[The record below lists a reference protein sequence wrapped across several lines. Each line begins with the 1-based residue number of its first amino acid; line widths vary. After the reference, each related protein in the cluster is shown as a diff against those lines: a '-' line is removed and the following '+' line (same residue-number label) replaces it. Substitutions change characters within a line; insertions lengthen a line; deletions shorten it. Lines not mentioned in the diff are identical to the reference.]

1 MENNPTFII
10 NTSNAT
16 GFINFPKRDSYSERC
31 QENLERPFWILFG
44 ALGIVILVGNTV
56 TIVVFLANK
65 QMRQS
70 NMNIFLVSLGFADV
84 MMALLVIPG
93 HAIFCTGCQYTLT
106 KHCWFIGG
114 ARFVVFPATKF
125 NLLAITYD
133 RYLAVLRP
141 LEYHSK
147 LTKTR
152 VSSILLLI
160 WTLPIVLALLRN
172 AWQHTTS
179 VEESLHI
186 DRMYSTVLIFAF
198 VVVPVVIMIIVNILI
213 IKAIRKQR
221 QTEDSFAEQSSRN
234 GDGDNLD
241 GEGQFTERR
250 RKHKGTISCIL
261 IVLIFIVCWIPRAF
275 YNFSHVFGR
284 PDLVSPLLVKLSLFF
299 LFLQSSVNPL
309 IYSFYREDFRRAF
322 FDLFSRS
329 LKTRIHS

>member
-1 MENNPTFII
+1 MLVS

-16 GFINFPKRDSYSERC
+16 GLRSFRTRIPHSVRC
-31 QENLERPFWILFG
+31 QENLEKAFWILFG
-44 ALGIVILVGNTV
+44 ALAIVIVLGNTI
-56 TIVVFLANK
+56 TIIVFLAN
-65 QMRQS
+65 RQLRQI
-70 NMNIFLVSLGFADV
+70 NMNIFLISLGFADV

-147 LTKTR
+147 MTKNR
-152 VSSILLLI
+152 VVSILLLI
-160 WTLPIVLALLRN
+160 WTVPIILALLRN
-172 AWQHTTS
+172 AWQHNTS
-179 VEESLHI
+179 AEESLYI
-186 DRMYSTVLIFAF
+186 DRIYSTVLIFTF
-198 VVVPVVIMIIVNILI
+198 VVIPVVLMITVNILI
-213 IKAIRKQR
+213 IQAIRKQR
-221 QTEDSFAEQSSRN
+221 KAEDNLTELSSRN
-234 GDGDNLD
+234 SDGYDLHR
-241 GEGQFTERR
+241 ERNFNER
-250 RKHKGTISCIL
+250 HRKHKGTISCIL
-261 IVLIFIVCWIPRAF
+261 IVLIFIVCWMPRAF

-309 IYSFYREDFRRAF
+309 IYSFYRDDFREAF
-322 FDLFSRS
+322 YEFFSRN
-329 LKTRIHS
+329 

>member
-1 MENNPTFII
+1 MKMYPVFKV

-16 GFINFPKRDSYSERC
+16 GVTNFPTKTSPSTTC
-31 QENLERPFWILFG
+31 QESLERPFWVLFG
-44 ALGIVILVGNTV
+44 ALGIVILLGNII
-56 TIVVFLANK
+56 TIIVFIANK

-133 RYLAVLRP
+133 RYVAVLRP

-147 LTKTR
+147 MTKNR
-152 VSSILLLI
+152 VFWILFLV
-160 WTLPIVLALLRN
+160 WTVPILLALLRN
-172 AWQHTTS
+172 AWQHTAS
-179 VEESLHI
+179 AEESLHI
-186 DRMYSTVLIFAF
+186 DRIYSTVLIFAF
-198 VVVPVVIMIIVNILI
+198 VVVPVMIMITVNSMIMQ
-213 IKAIRKQR
+213 AIRKQY
-221 QTEDSFAEQSSRN
+221 QSEDNFAELSSRN
-234 GDGDNLD
+234 SDGYDLD
-241 GEGQFTERR
+241 GERKFSEKRP
-250 RKHKGTISCIL
+250 KHKGTVSCVL
-261 IVLIFIVCWIPRAF
+261 IVLIFIICWIPRAF

-284 PDLVSPLLVKLSLFF
+284 PDLVSPLLGKLSLFF

-309 IYSFYREDFRRAF
+309 IYSFYRKDFRQAF
-322 FDLFSRS
+322 FDLFSKS
-329 LKTRIHS
+329 